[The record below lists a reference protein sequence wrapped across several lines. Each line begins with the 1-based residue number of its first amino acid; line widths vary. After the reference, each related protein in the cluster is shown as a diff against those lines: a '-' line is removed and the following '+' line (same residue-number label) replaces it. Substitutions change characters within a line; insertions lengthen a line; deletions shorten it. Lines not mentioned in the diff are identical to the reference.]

1 MLGRKLRIEQFAS
14 SLHGKRVLMRV
25 DFNVPLKNGKVS
37 DATRILA
44 TLPTIRLA
52 LENGARSLVL
62 MSHLGRPDGKYE
74 AKSSLRPVAEELE
87 RLLGRPVTFLP
98 ECVGEEVARVV
109 CDPPEG
115 SIFLLE
121 NLRFHAEEEGA
132 GVDAE
137 GNKFKPAKEAVE
149 AFRNQLTSYGDI
161 FINDAFG
168 TAHRAHSSMV
178 GVKLPQRAAGLLMG
192 KELEYFAKA
201 LEEPNRP
208 LLVIM
213 GGAKVKDKIQL
224 IKNLLNICNEMI
236 IGGGMAFTFKKVL
249 ENMEIG
255 NSIFDEEGAKIV
267 HEIMEAARQKN
278 VQIHLPIDSVCG
290 DRFGEGCNVQTFEGS
305 IPQGWIGMDIG
316 PRSAEMFA
324 EVIRRSNTLVWNG
337 PLGVSENPA
346 FAEGSKRFF
355 AEIVEGAKTR
365 HLTSIVGGGD
375 TAAFVQS
382 QGSEVA
388 HISHIS
394 TGGGASLELME
405 GKSLPGVLYLTD
417 RE

>member
-1 MLGRKLRIEQFAS
+1 
-14 SLHGKRVLMRV
+14 MRV

-87 RLLGRPVTFLP
+87 HLLGRPVTFLP

-149 AFRNQLTSYGDI
+149 AFRDQLTSYGDV

-255 NSIFDEEGAKIV
+255 NSIFDEEGAKIIQ
-267 HEIMEAARQKN
+267 EIMETARQKN
-278 VQIHLPIDSVCG
+278 VQIHLPIDFVSG
-290 DRFGEGCNVQTFEGS
+290 DRFGEGCNVRTFEGS
-305 IPQGWIGMDIG
+305 IPEGWIGMDIG
-316 PRSAEMFA
+316 PKSAERFA

-337 PLGVSENPA
+337 PPGVFENPA

-388 HISHIS
+388 CISHIS

-405 GKSLPGVLYLTD
+405 GKPLPGVLYLTD